1 MFETLRGP
9 YDTFPFWATLARGR
23 VTALFAA
30 SFKSTRAASDDR
42 GLARYARAV
51 TPLTTI
57 IDREAIDTRVGE
69 LAAEISGDYA
79 DTDQLVLIGVLKGS
93 FIFLADLSRRLTVPH
108 RIEFI
113 SISSYGERESEDP
126 GAVRLILDV
135 RHDIGG
141 KHVLIVED
149 IVDTGHTLA
158 YLKRLLSARLPES
171 LKTCTLLH
179 KPDRAE
185 VEVTIDYLGF
195 DIPDVWVVGYGL
207 DFAEQYRTLPEICAL
222 ER

>member
-1 MFETLRGP
+1 MLTPVTLH
-9 YDTFPFWATLARGR
+9 
-23 VTALFAA
+23 
-30 SFKSTRAASDDR
+30 
-42 GLARYARAV
+42 AV
-51 TPLTTI
+51 AEKLTTL
-57 IDREAIDTRVGE
+57 IDQEAIGARVQE
-69 LAAEISGDYA
+69 LADEISQDYA
-79 DTDQLVLIGVLKGS
+79 DVEDLVLIGVLKGS

-113 SISSYGERESEDP
+113 SVSSYGERESEDP

-171 LKTCTLLH
+171 LKACTLIR

-185 VEVTIDYLGF
+185 VEVDIDYLGF

-207 DFAEQYRTLPEICAL
+207 DFAEQYRTLPRICAL